1 VTCATPPKESVCP
14 GAAVT
19 RTCYKRPVPKFV
31 DAVIRRQEVVDAVF
45 RIIAADGLE
54 RASLREVADEA
65 QLAVGSVRHYFA
77 SSDELLCHAFA
88 VVVDRITGRLTAADS
103 RLADLPPQS
112 AEHQSAVMALLE
124 EFLPLDEERAVDA
137 CVWMAFKNA
146 ARTKPLL
153 AAEADRSHRAV
164 AAVVGGLILGLAAG
178 GADTTVGDASGGA
191 DTTVGDASGGV
202 DQQVLVTEAELL
214 LAILDG
220 LTMHVLLQ
228 PEWMTA
234 AMCKDVLEAHLEG
247 LNRRVAG
254 RPTTR

>member
-1 VTCATPPKESVCP
+1 
-14 GAAVT
+14 
-19 RTCYKRPVPKFV
+19 VPKFV

-77 SSDELLCHAFA
+77 SSDELLTHAFA
-88 VVVDRITGRLTAADS
+88 VVVDRIVGRLAAADS
-103 RLADLPPQS
+103 RLGDLPPGS
-112 AEHQSAVMALLE
+112 AEHNAAVMALLG

-146 ARTKPLL
+146 ARTKPFL

-164 AAVVGGLILGLAAG
+164 AAVVGGLILGQAN
-178 GADTTVGDASGGA
+178 GADPSGA
-191 DTTVGDASGGV
+191 DPGPDGDGADGSTAINH
-202 DQQVLVTEAELL
+202 QVLVTEAELL
-214 LAILDG
+214 LAVLDG
-220 LTMHVLLQ
+220 LTMHALLQ

-234 AMCKDVLEAHLEG
+234 LMCKDVLEAHLEG
-247 LNRRVAG
+247 LNHRLAAG
-254 RPTTR
+254 QPAVNAS

>member
-1 VTCATPPKESVCP
+1 M
-14 GAAVT
+14 
-19 RTCYKRPVPKFV
+19 PKFV

-77 SSDELLCHAFA
+77 SSDELLTHAFA
-88 VVVDRITGRLTAADS
+88 VVVDRIVGRLTDADS
-103 RLADLPPQS
+103 RLGDLPPGS
-112 AEHQSAVMALLE
+112 AEHHVAVMALLG

-146 ARTKPLL
+146 ARTKPFL

-164 AAVVGGLILGLAAG
+164 AAVVGGLILGLAATP
-178 GADTTVGDASGGA
+178 GADSDGSA
-191 DTTVGDASGGV
+191 GV
-202 DQQVLVTEAELL
+202 EQQVLVTEAELL
-214 LAILDG
+214 LAVLDG
-220 LTMHVLLQ
+220 LTMHALLQ

-234 AMCKDVLEAHLEG
+234 LMCKDVLEAHLEG
-247 LNRRVAG
+247 LNRRMTAG
-254 RPTTR
+254 QQAVNAS